1 METLAKHPTGHDAD
15 GRPEQVSRVVA
26 ELLTLIEQRQYLPGE
41 RLPSERDLA
50 ERFSVGRATV
60 REAVTTLE
68 SMRYLERRPGSGI
81 FRARQ
86 PDSASVET
94 LVLFSDLGLPLD
106 SKTNADVVEVRRIVE
121 VQAIGLACERR
132 NETDLRHIQ
141 AVLDRYRDDNDFS
154 EEAPTY
160 DQDFHLEIFRATHND
175 VLVRL
180 LAPFYIMAKSRRV
193 VFFKDRERRRLSHLQ
208 HLAMLKAIHAQ
219 DSAKAMALMKTHIGR
234 VEKYFTEK

>member
-1 METLAKHPTGHDAD
+1 MEHFDKTRSEQGTAA
-15 GRPEQVSRVVA
+15 RPEQSSRVVG

-81 FRARQ
+81 FRAKQ

-94 LVLFSDLGLPLD
+94 LVLFSELGLPLD
-106 SKTNADVVEVRRIVE
+106 AKTNADVVEVRRMIE
-121 VQAIGLACERR
+121 VQAIELACERR
-132 NETDLRHIQ
+132 GAEDIARLE
-141 AVLDRYRDDNDFS
+141 AVLERFRDDESFAS
-154 EEAPTY
+154 AASSY
-160 DQDFHLEIFRATHND
+160 DQDFHLEVFRATHND

-180 LAPFYIMAKSRRV
+180 VTPLYIMAKTRRV
-193 VFFKDRERRRLSHLQ
+193 VFFKDAQRRRVSHSQ
-208 HLAMLKAIHAQ
+208 HVAMLKAIRAQ
-219 DSAKAMALMKTHIGR
+219 ERQKAADLMTRHIGR
-234 VEKYFTEK
+234 VEKYFTDR

>member
-1 METLAKHPTGHDAD
+1 MMDTESSKIATSD
-15 GRPEQVSRVVA
+15 GDRPEQGPRVVA
-26 ELLTLIEQRQYLPGE
+26 EIVTLVEQRQYLPGE

-68 SMRYLERRPGSGI
+68 SMRYLERRRGSGI

-86 PDSASVET
+86 PDSASVEA

-106 SKTNADVVEVRRIVE
+106 PKTNADVVEVRRIIE

-132 NETDLRHIQ
+132 Q
-141 AVLDRYRDDNDFS
+141 AVDLDRLEATLARYHDGDSFADD
-154 EEAPTY
+154 APEY
-160 DQDFHLEIFRATHND
+160 DQDFHLAIFRATQND

-180 LAPFYIMAKSRRV
+180 VTPFYIMAKTRRV
-193 VFFKDRERRRLSHLQ
+193 VFFKDCERRRVSHAQ
-208 HLAMLKAIHAQ
+208 HLGMLKSIRGR
-219 DSAKAMALMKTHIGR
+219 DKDKAMAQMTAHIGR
-234 VEKYFTEK
+234 VEKYFEMP